1 MKRILMAV
9 LVVAGLATFVCAS
22 EYQKEGK
29 GYNVTEFAPNGT
41 LNQSLTINKVLVD
54 GRNYMKFSVH
64 PVAIATCSVKA
75 TATSGAATGVR
86 HLVPVNTYYI
96 RGINQATPF
105 LNISGCTGG
114 SFQME

>member
-29 GYNVTEFAPNGT
+29 GYNVTDFAPDGTQNRALTIAKVAINGT
-41 LNQSLTINKVLVD
+41 A
-54 GRNYMKFSVH
+54 YMKYSIH
-64 PVAIATCSVKA
+64 AAAGTTCQVKS
-75 TATSGAATGVR
+75 TATVGATGVA
-86 HLVPVNTYYI
+86 HAIPANTYYV
-96 RGINQATPF
+96 RGINKATPF
-105 LNISGCTGG
+105 LNISSCTGG